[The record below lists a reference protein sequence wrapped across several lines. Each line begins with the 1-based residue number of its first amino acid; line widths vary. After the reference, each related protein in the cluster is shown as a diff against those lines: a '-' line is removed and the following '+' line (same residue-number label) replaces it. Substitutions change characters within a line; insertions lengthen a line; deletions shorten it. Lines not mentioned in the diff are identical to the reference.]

1 MCSTNSLK
9 YYECAIIGTS
19 KVFTYEGGEFL
30 PFDIVL
36 VPLKSNTKK
45 AIILKE
51 IKKPSFEC
59 KSIILLEY
67 RPTNKEI
74 EYINKTFLS
83 FLGFKNFDDFKE
95 KNQKVYDLI
104 ESITDIEG
112 NKIIALNK
120 TIRFGENIT

>member
-1 MCSTNSLK
+1 LYSTNSLK

-19 KVFTYEGGEFL
+19 KVFTYEGSNFL

-59 KSIILLEY
+59 KNIILLEY

-74 EYINKTFLS
+74 EFIKFISYYYFSSISEAVALFY
-83 FLGFKNFDDFKE
+83 FQKNISK
-95 KNQKVYDLI
+95 
-104 ESITDIEG
+104 SITID
-112 NKIIALNK
+112 
-120 TIRFGENIT
+120 T